1 MQAEVALNLNDMDEI
16 KKRVANIIAGADR
29 YFYIIDQLLI
39 LSRLEPEQSLQDKT
53 CVNLNLVAENQLAD
67 LALLALAKGIDLQ
80 FMPSKLMAKVYASE
94 TLMNILFRN
103 LIDNAIR
110 YTRENGQVI
119 LYSYVTKTDVLFE
132 VVDNGIGIELDKQ
145 KRIFDRFYREAGTGQ
160 VGSGLGLSI
169 VKEIVRLHDGF
180 VDARTSEGGQGLT
193 IDLRFPL
200 MKSCV

>member
-1 MQAEVALNLNDMDEI
+1 
-16 KKRVANIIAGADR
+16 
-29 YFYIIDQLLI
+29 
-39 LSRLEPEQSLQDKT
+39 
-53 CVNLNLVAENQLAD
+53 
-67 LALLALAKGIDLQ
+67 
-80 FMPSKLMAKVYASE
+80 
-94 TLMNILFRN
+94 
-103 LIDNAIR
+103 
-110 YTRENGQVI
+110 
-119 LYSYVTKTDVLFE
+119 

>member
-1 MQAEVALNLNDMDEI
+1 
-16 KKRVANIIAGADR
+16 
-29 YFYIIDQLLI
+29 
-39 LSRLEPEQSLQDKT
+39 
-53 CVNLNLVAENQLAD
+53 
-67 LALLALAKGIDLQ
+67 
-80 FMPSKLMAKVYASE
+80 MPSKLMAKVYASE

-132 VVDNGIGIELDKQ
+132 VVDNGIGIEVDKQ

-200 MKSCV
+200 MKS